1 VDIVGYVVETTMAI
15 VAAVRALLRD
25 MITTI
30 LGDFIATMLIALATA
45 VITFGASLVAGT
57 AKCVAEGAVEAAD
70 MAAKV
75 DKLTVFAGRA
85 GVRMHNLISS
95 LKNGKTGSEATGAG
109 HELDDLPP
117 GGTGRPPGGE
127 NEPAAPGANGH
138 GDPVGDDTAPANTSP
153 GNTPHENDDPPTDTA
168 AHGDDAPH
176 GTTPQDPPA
185 TPAETPPSAAGSHG
199 ADEPDTT
206 TPSSSQ
212 SNDDPLGDWA
222 NHYQHY
228 GDDTPGSTTPAAHG
242 DETGTPPAN
251 PATHG
256 DEPNTTTPSNAGDD
270 PPAQNPPGQTGNPPG
285 EDPNTAPHNDNGG
298 QQANQ
303 PGPGE
308 GEGEGEGGGS
318 GDPKSALASKDIK
331 FMKAHE
337 KVLQDFFPAS
347 YDKMKFMDNFVKDK
361 FPNQY
366 PIIKGLADA
375 KSSKNFIGWIAK
387 NAVQVDKQLTDIHI
401 QAEQAWAQQQ
411 QQDGQGGSP
420 DNPDAR
426 T

>member
-1 VDIVGYVVETTMAI
+1 
-15 VAAVRALLRD
+15 
-25 MITTI
+25 
-30 LGDFIATMLIALATA
+30 
-45 VITFGASLVAGT
+45 
-57 AKCVAEGAVEAAD
+57 
-70 MAAKV
+70 
-75 DKLTVFAGRA
+75 VFAGRA

-138 GDPVGDDTAPANTSP
+138 GDPVGDDTAPANTNP

-168 AHGDDAPH
+168 DHGDDAPH
-176 GTTPQDPPA
+176 GTTPQDPPT

-199 ADEPDTT
+199 ADEPNT

-256 DEPNTTTPSNAGDD
+256 DDEPNTTTPSNAGDD
-270 PPAQNPPGQTGNPPG
+270 PPAQNPPEQTGNG
-285 EDPNTAPHNDNGG
+285 SGHAS
-298 QQANQ
+298 
-303 PGPGE
+303 GE
-308 GEGEGEGGGS
+308 GSGAGSGAGS

-331 FMKAHE
+331 FTKAHE

-361 FPNQY
+361 FPNRY

-387 NAVQVDKQLTDIHI
+387 NAVQVDKQLTDIHT

-411 QQDGQGGSP
+411 QQDGQGGSQ
-420 DNPDAR
+420 DNSDAR